1 MFVSSPSLQKFKDRI
16 SQSVDL
22 QEKID
27 LIQSPMELILFAKAI
42 GIELTEN
49 DLKEI
54 AQTAFQQWVSQLSG
68 SIQSFFESAQSIQE
82 LNQRV
87 RQCKSPTD
95 VIALAKEYQ
104 FEFTEADLR
113 LAAVISRRL
122 EGFSFEKLWFKQLG
136 LI

>member
-1 MFVSSPSLQKFKDRI
+1 MSSQSLQEFKDQI
-16 SQSVDL
+16 SQSVSL

-27 LIQSPMELILFAKAI
+27 LIQSPMELILLAKAI
-42 GIELTEN
+42 GIELTN
-49 DLKEI
+49 DDLKEI

-68 SIQSFFESAQSIQE
+68 SIQNFFGTAKNNQE

-87 RQCKSPTD
+87 RQCKSSID
-95 VIALAKEYQ
+95 VVALAKEYQ

-113 LAAVISRRL
+113 QAAFISQRI
-122 EGFSFEKLWFKQLG
+122 EGFSFEKLWFKELG